1 MPAAKP
7 GDPRN
12 LADLRFPPERARTRQ
27 RYRRILDARDAVEEK
42 AARKRTAA
50 AKKGAEGPKKSK
62 PGGYS
67 MSYTPGQSGKK
78 KRKV

>member
-7 GDPRN
+7 GDPKTM
-12 LADLRFPPERARTRQ
+12 ADLHFPPERARTRE
-27 RYRRILDARDAVEEK
+27 RYRRKIDASNATAKK
-42 AARKRTAA
+42 AAAKRTAA
-50 AKKGAEGPKKSK
+50 AKKGAEGPKQSK
-62 PGGYS
+62 PGGHS